1 MEIKSRKQ
9 AILAKE
15 EALDKLDDAYNLL
28 VEAKYIIE
36 DVISSD
42 FDILSVKKTEIVELV
57 ANIIKLLSTISKKTN
72 KKIDISVE
80 GMYKVLYA
88 DYQKTLKEKED
99 LQKDVLALMK
109 EKEWDSDTASLN
121 LKLMRA
127 ERQIEN
133 QNASIRNKKLKIED
147 LKSEIRSLKRR
158 LKDFD
163 EE

>member
-1 MEIKSRKQ
+1 MEIKSKKQ

-36 DVISSD
+36 DVISD
-42 FDILSVKKTEIVELV
+42 FDILSVKNPEIVEPV
-57 ANIIKLLSTISKKTN
+57 ADIIKLLSTISKKTN

-88 DYQKTLKEKED
+88 DYQKTLKEKKD

-133 QNASIRNKKLKIED
+133 QNASMRDKKLKIED

-158 LKDFD
+158 LKELNG